1 MSQSIVGPEQLQPI
15 VDRLALCKP
24 SAIKWKR
31 VISNPVERLQVETL
45 DAHLCRFSIEV
56 SIQGSDS
63 YGFYFGHGPHFD
75 EVRSSEFDPLNLAEA
90 VMAGSVK
97 ERLGKSL
104 VVRSEGSLFLK
115 DGRVLRDIT
124 TQLPFLSAF
133 SHVADVAYRPYPRA
147 V

>member
-90 VMAGSVK
+90 VITASVGRLSPMAFMVGVTGCLRHKTPPPHASSDLDR
-97 ERLGKSL
+97 RL
-104 VVRSEGSLFLK
+104 
-115 DGRVLRDIT
+115 
-124 TQLPFLSAF
+124 
-133 SHVADVAYRPYPRA
+133 RA
-147 V
+147 R